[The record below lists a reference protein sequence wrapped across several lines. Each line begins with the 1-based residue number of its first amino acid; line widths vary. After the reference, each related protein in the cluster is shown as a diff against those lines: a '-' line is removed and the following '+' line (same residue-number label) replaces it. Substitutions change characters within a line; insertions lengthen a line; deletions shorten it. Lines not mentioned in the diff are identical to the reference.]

1 MDKLKSRVQL
11 LSLFIIFFIYK
22 AIVGIIENDYSEFV
36 LWFMFSIVYAISLM
50 ILYFAFKK
58 KGKYNSL
65 INIEFENK

>member
-22 AIVGIIENDYSEFV
+22 AIAGIVDNNYSESV

-58 KGKYNSL
+58 RQL
-65 INIEFENK
+65 

>member
-22 AIVGIIENDYSEFV
+22 AIAGIVDNNYSEFV
-36 LWFMFSIVYAISLM
+36 LWLMISIVYAISLM

-58 KGKYNSL
+58 RHL
-65 INIEFENK
+65 E

>member
-58 KGKYNSL
+58 KA
-65 INIEFENK
+65 NIIV

>member
-22 AIVGIIENDYSEFV
+22 AIAGIIDNNYSEFV

-58 KGKYNSL
+58 RQP
-65 INIEFENK
+65 

>member
-22 AIVGIIENDYSEFV
+22 AIAGIVANNYSEFV

-58 KGKYNSL
+58 RQLS
-65 INIEFENK
+65 

>member
-22 AIVGIIENDYSEFV
+22 VIASIVDNNYSEFA
-36 LWFMFSIVYAISLM
+36 LWFMFSIIYALSLT

-58 KGKYNSL
+58 RQL
-65 INIEFENK
+65 

>member
-22 AIVGIIENDYSEFV
+22 AIAGIIYNNYSEFV
-36 LWFMFSIVYAISLM
+36 FWFMFSIVYAISLT

-58 KGKYNSL
+58 RQLS
-65 INIEFENK
+65 

>member
-22 AIVGIIENDYSEFV
+22 AIAGIVDNNYSEFL
-36 LWFMFSIVYAISLM
+36 LWFMISIVYAISLT

-58 KGKYNSL
+58 RQ
-65 INIEFENK
+65 I

>member
-22 AIVGIIENDYSEFV
+22 AIAGIVDNNYSEFV
-36 LWFMFSIVYAISLM
+36 LWFMFSIVYAISLT

-58 KGKYNSL
+58 RQ
-65 INIEFENK
+65 IE